1 MNLPLDSEVFPD
13 LTNIGT
19 TSQSL
24 VRILENYKNEIYLF
38 SVNDLTFKYVSRTA
52 RQNLGY
58 SASELR
64 MMTPLDLKLEMSKEE
79 FRGILADLRSHPDHS
94 SVFETIHQRKDSSRY
109 PVQVYLQMVRLDGQ
123 DFYLANIL
131 DLTIQKQTEKA
142 LSDSEYTFRRLY
154 EASVEPIMLLRD
166 GRFMM
171 CNEATLKILRTTD
184 QDLVIGHTPGD
195 ISPDFQP
202 DGRTSIEAA
211 HARINEA
218 FQSGKE
224 KFDWLLKCFDGAEV
238 TVEVTLVPI
247 IFRSEEVLHVSWHDI
262 TKRKKMEEALR
273 HSEVR
278 FRLLI
283 ENSPQTIALV
293 SLEGKFL
300 YVSPNAFRILG
311 YQPDEMEYLSPNDLT
326 HPDDLPMVLEELTFI
341 IQNPDQVRTCQYRFL
356 SKDKQWRWIESTFTN
371 LLAEPAISA
380 IVINFRD
387 IHEQRCALDDLK
399 RREEDL
405 RQLFEEGITA
415 NYISTPEG
423 RLLKCNPA
431 FVRMLGYES
440 EEELLNLEMDKI
452 YPGPS
457 DRSEFINK
465 LLRTK
470 RLENSEIDLVR
481 KDGAVVHCIENVTAL
496 FNDEGELTRFQGFM
510 FDITDRKRAE
520 TIQQIQYRIAQA
532 AVSSANLQDLLTVTR
547 NELSKLIDTNNFFVA
562 FFDKGKDTLREAFSV
577 DERDEIDEW
586 PASQSLSGLVV
597 KKGATF
603 LLRKEAIEQLLTENH
618 IQLIGAQAECWLGV
632 PLTDEN
638 VVIGIMVVQS
648 YDNPNAFDR
657 FSAHLME
664 IISHEL
670 VLYIRRERAEKDLVA
685 AKEHAEESERLKSAF
700 LANMSHE
707 IRTPMNAIVGFAD
720 MLLDPEILPEERAQ
734 FSGIIKS
741 RSDDLLRLINDILDI
756 SRIESGNAAVD
767 KGEIRLNGLLT
778 EIELVTRQ
786 KLARSGKTLLDLELR
801 MPMPDGLD
809 SIVSDVYILRQVF
822 NNLLDNAI
830 KYTPSG
836 HIIFG
841 YEIPADGR
849 IVFYVTDTGIG
860 IDPQYHDVVF
870 KTFRQANVASHH
882 QFGGTGLGLAICKG
896 SLELLGGKISLDSM
910 PGRGTTFRFSVPFE
924 RPRSLN
930 RPVRLQSGSGITEP
944 SKASSFFDWADKKI
958 IVVEDEPSNLEYIKR
973 LLAPTRAR
981 LFLCENGASL
991 REYYPSI
998 SDFDLILL
1006 DIRLPDANGL
1016 DLAEEI
1022 RKIPS
1027 AVPIIAQTAFAMT
1040 GDREMSLDA
1049 GCDAYI
1055 SKPISRSALFSL
1067 IASFFNPAS

>member
-1 MNLPLDSEVFPD
+1 MNWPQDTEVFPD

-38 SVNDLTFKYVSRTA
+38 SLNDLTFNYVSRTA
-52 RQNLGY
+52 RQNLGF

-64 MMTPLDLKLEMSKEE
+64 TMTPVDLKPELKREE
-79 FRGILADLRSHPDHS
+79 FLEILAELRMHPEQS
-94 SVFETIHQRKDSSRY
+94 TVFETIHQRKDKSRY
-109 PVQVYLQMVRLDGQ
+109 PVQVYLQMIRLDGQ
-123 DFYLANIL
+123 DFYLANIF

-142 LSDSEYTFRRLY
+142 LSDSEYTFRKLY
-154 EASVEPIMLLRD
+154 EASVEPIMLLKD
-166 GRFMM
+166 GRFLM

-184 QDLVIGHTPGD
+184 QDRVIGHTPAE
-195 ISPDFQP
+195 ISPGYQL
-202 DGRTSIEAA
+202 DGRPSGEAALSRIEAA
-211 HARINEA
+211 FRTG
-218 FQSGKE
+218 QE
-224 KFDWLLKCFDGAEV
+224 KFDWLLKCFDGGQV

-247 IFRSEEVLHVSWHDI
+247 RFRSEEVLHVSWHDI
-262 TKRKKMEEALR
+262 TQRKKTEEALR
-273 HSEVR
+273 NSEVR

-311 YQPDEMEYLSPNDLT
+311 YQPGEMGDLEPNQLT
-326 HPDDLPMVLEELTFI
+326 HPADLPIVLQELAFI
-341 IQNPDQVRTCQYRFL
+341 IENPDQVRTCQYRFL
-356 SKDKQWRWIESTFTN
+356 SKDNQWRWIESTFTN
-371 LLAEPAISA
+371 LLAEPAIGA

-399 RREEDL
+399 HREEDL

-440 EEELLNLEMDKI
+440 EEELLKLEMKTI
-452 YPGPS
+452 YPTPS
-457 DRSEFINK
+457 DRSGFIEK
-465 LLRTK
+465 LVKSR
-470 RLENSEIDLVR
+470 RLVNSEIELVK
-481 KDGAVVHCIENVTAL
+481 KDGTLVHCIENVTAI

-532 AVSSANLQDLLTVTR
+532 AVSSADLKVLLTVTR
-547 NELSKLIDTNNFFVA
+547 NELSKLIDTSNFFVA
-562 FFDKGKDTLREAFSV
+562 FFDKEMDTLREVFSV
-577 DERDEIDEW
+577 DEKDEIDEW
-586 PASQSLSGLVV
+586 PAGQSLSGLVV

-603 LLRKEAIEQLLTENH
+603 LLRKEELEHLLTENH
-618 IQLIGAQAECWLGV
+618 IQLIGTQAECWLGV

-648 YDNPNAFDR
+648 YDNPNAYDR

-670 VLYIRRERAEKDLVA
+670 VLYIRRERAEKELVA

-767 KGEIRLNGLLT
+767 KGEIRLNRLLT

-786 KLARSGKTLLDLELR
+786 KLARSGKTHLGLELG
-801 MPMPDGLD
+801 MPLPDGID
-809 SIVSDVYILRQVF
+809 TIVSDVYILRQVF

-836 HIIFG
+836 HITFG
-841 YEIPADGR
+841 YEIPAEAM

-860 IDPQYHDVVF
+860 IDPQYHDIVF

-896 SLELLGGKISLDSM
+896 SLELLGGKIAIDSS

-930 RPVRLQSGSGITEP
+930 RPIRLKSGSGITEP

-998 SDFDLILL
+998 NDFDMILL
-1006 DIRLPDANGL
+1006 DIRLPDSNGL
-1016 DLAEEI
+1016 DLTQEI

-1027 AVPIIAQTAFAMT
+1027 AIPIIAQTAFAMT
-1040 GDREMSLDA
+1040 GDCEMSLGA

-1067 IASFFNPAS
+1067 IASFFNPAL